1 MNIAACDKEFPAM
14 KKSTSKLIYA
24 KYAIVAGAAVLAIA
38 IFAGTSPTV
47 QETSASAFGP
57 SPSYTGAPIEN
68 NCTAC
73 HSTFPVNSGT
83 GNIAISGLPANYLPG
98 QQIPLT
104 VTTSDANAVI
114 YGFQM
119 VAINSAG
126 ESAGT
131 LNVPSGPSPQMQI
144 VSGFV
149 NGNERR
155 YVEHTNVGTVPT
167 VFGSKSWN
175 FMWTAPAQRIGK
187 LSFYAAG
194 NGANSDGSTSNDRIY
209 TTSKATL
216 SGSAIA
222 NFDSDTRS
230 DISVYRP
237 STGVWYALTSGA
249 GGYEVNQFG
258 AAGDKPAPGDY
269 DGDGKTDFAVFRP
282 SNGTWYIRKSTGT
295 YVVIQFG
302 ASGDVPVPG
311 DYDGDGKNDL
321 AVWRASNHTWYIQ
334 GSTGIYRVVDFGDAA
349 DKPTQGDYDADG
361 KTDIAVFRPS
371 TGTWFMITSGNP
383 IYSVISFGANGDLP
397 VQGDYDGDGRTDI
410 SVFRPSNGTW
420 YTITATQGYYTT
432 SFGVSGDK
440 PAPADFDGDGKTD
453 IAVFRNGT
461 WYILGTQGPSYSVV
475 SFGQTGD
482 IPVASGYIA
491 E

>member
-1 MNIAACDKEFPAM
+1 MTR
-14 KKSTSKLIYA
+14 STSKLIYV
-24 KYAIVAGAAVLAIA
+24 KYAIVAGFALTAI
-38 IFAGTSPTV
+38 IGLSSIGSTV
-47 QETSASAFGP
+47 PHTSASTSGP
-57 SPSYTGAPIEN
+57 SPSFTGAPIEN

-83 GNIAISGLPANYLPG
+83 GNVAISGLPANYLPG
-98 QQIPLT
+98 QVIPLT
-104 VTTSDANAVI
+104 VTVTDSAAVI

-119 VAINSAG
+119 VAINNAG
-126 ESAGT
+126 QNVGT
-131 LNVPSGPSPQMQI
+131 ISFPAANPQPLQVI
-144 VSGFV
+144 SGFV

-155 YVEHTNVGTVPT
+155 YVEHTSSGTAPT
-167 VFGSKSWN
+167 QFGSKSWN
-175 FMWTAPAQRIGK
+175 FTWTAPASRIGK

-194 NGANSDGSTSNDRIY
+194 NGANSDGGSSNDQIY

-222 NFDSDTRS
+222 NFDFDTRS

-237 STGVWYALTSGA
+237 STGVWYALTSGE
-249 GGYEVNQFG
+249 GGFVVTQFG
-258 AAGDKPAPGDY
+258 EAGDKPAPGDY
-269 DGDGKTDFAVFRP
+269 DGDGKTDNVVFRP
-282 SNGTWYIRKSTGT
+282 SNGTWYLKKSTGAF
-295 YVVIQFG
+295 VVTQFG
-302 ASGDVPVPG
+302 ANGDIPVSG
-311 DYDGDGKNDL
+311 DYDGDAKNDL
-321 AVWRASNHTWYIQ
+321 AVWRPSNSTWYIQ
-334 GSTGIYRVVDFGDAA
+334 GSTGTYRVVQFGAA
-349 DKPTQGDYDADG
+349 TDKTAQGDYDADG

-371 TGTWFMITSGNP
+371 TGMWFMITSGNSS
-383 IYSVISFGANGDLP
+383 YSFTNFGANGDLP
-397 VQGDYDGDGRTDI
+397 VQGDYDGDGKTDI

-420 YTITATQGYYTT
+420 YTINATQGYYTT
-432 SFGVSGDK
+432 SFGASGDK

-461 WYILGTQGPSYSVV
+461 WFILGTVGPSYSVV